1 MRMILTRLDD
11 ASSEVRWMN
20 RAAAALAVL
29 AVVVWAALIMAW
41 LMHRSAFSWS
51 AIQIEGEVSHNSA
64 ATLRAN
70 ALPRLSG
77 NFFTIDLAAA
87 QRTFEAVPWVRQAVV
102 RRSWPNRLVVSL
114 QEHRAVAL
122 WEGPESSD
130 TSNATQRRV
139 SGNDHL
145 VNSYGEIFQANPG
158 DVEEDN
164 LPTLRGPAQSSGPM
178 LEVLRQITPVLKP
191 LSTRVQTLTL
201 SGRGSWRV
209 GLSNGAHIEL
219 GRGSNVELTERTQ
232 RFVATVKP
240 VIERH
245 QRPLEFADLR
255 HHDGYVVRLRGVST
269 LSPPETSR
277 N

>member
-1 MRMILTRLDD
+1 MILTRLDD
-11 ASSEVRWMN
+11 TSSAVRWMN
-20 RAAAALAVL
+20 RAAAALALL
-29 AVVVWAALIMAW
+29 AVVVWVALVIAW
-41 LMHRSAFSWS
+41 LLHRSAFSWS

-64 ATLRAN
+64 ASLRAN

-77 NFFTIDLAAA
+77 NFFTLDLSAA
-87 QRTFEAVPWVRQAVV
+87 QQAFESVPWVRQAVV

-122 WEGPESSD
+122 WEGEDASEARNSAP
-130 TSNATQRRV
+130 RRL
-139 SGNDHL
+139 GGDQL
-145 VNSYGEIFQANPG
+145 VNSFGEVFQANPG
-158 DVEEDN
+158 DVEEEK
-164 LPTLRGPAQSSGPM
+164 LPTLHGPNGSSRQM
-178 LEVLRQITPVLKP
+178 LEVLRQIMPVLKP
-191 LSTRVQTLTL
+191 LSARVQTLTF

-209 GLSNGAHIEL
+209 GLNNGAHIEL
-219 GRGSNVELTERTQ
+219 GRGSNAELVERTQ

-269 LSPPETSR
+269 LPPPETSR